1 VEIGGDC
8 QSTDGTEPSH
18 MHDRD
23 DLSCTRGYE
32 WWLMA
37 QAKARNPSA
46 CHSAL
51 LVACVQCVS
60 AAVQEEGDG
69 WRVVWRCG
77 HCGGWCVATDVKT
90 YALSWG
96 VPHWIG
102 NGSYFTPDNWQYQTA
117 FATCA
122 RDTHGIELDYI
133 GIWNERSWG
142 DQECVGE
149 LAHAH
154 GVQPCV
160 CGVWRVGC
168 SV

>member
-1 VEIGGDC
+1 MEIGGDC

-60 AAVQEEGDG
+60 VAAVQEEEGTA
-69 WRVVWRCG
+69 
-77 HCGGWCVATDVKT
+77 GG
-90 YALSWG
+90 S
-96 VPHWIG
+96 
-102 NGSYFTPDNWQYQTA
+102 
-117 FATCA
+117 
-122 RDTHGIELDYI
+122 
-133 GIWNERSWG
+133 
-142 DQECVGE
+142 
-149 LAHAH
+149 
-154 GVQPCV
+154 
-160 CGVWRVGC
+160 CGVAVAVVVG
-168 SV
+168 VWQQM